1 MRKTKA
7 FYGVLLLVFLSF
19 LVTQYTSENTKVLN
33 LHESKAITAFNGE
46 AQDLPLKDDNKKHPF
61 TPINILQFFIYL
73 SLVFISFN
81 VLLAHTHNKLIFFT
95 PIFYQ
100 ANYLIR
106 TP

>member
-19 LVTQYTSENTKVLN
+19 LVTQYTSENTKALN
-33 LHESKAITAFNGE
+33 LHESKAITAFNGDV
-46 AQDLPLKDDNKKHPF
+46 QDLPLKDDNKKHPF

-81 VLLAHTHNKLIFFT
+81 VLLGQTRNKLIFFT